1 MILFWGVSWFD
12 FIQKRLLEAQVTRV
26 DCMVF
31 IPMKRERGRPRKTLG
46 EIVNRSLMVKI
57 L

>member
-1 MILFWGVSWFD
+1 MILLFGFKWFG
-12 FIQKRLLEAQVTRV
+12 FIQKRPLEVQVARV

-31 IPMKRERGRPRKTLG
+31 IPMKTGRGTPRKTLG
-46 EIVNRSLMVKI
+46 EIVDRSFMVKI